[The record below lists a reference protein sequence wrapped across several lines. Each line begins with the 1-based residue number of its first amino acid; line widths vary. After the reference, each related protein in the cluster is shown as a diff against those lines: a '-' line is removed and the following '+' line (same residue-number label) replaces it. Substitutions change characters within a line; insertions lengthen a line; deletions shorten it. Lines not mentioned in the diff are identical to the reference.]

1 MKPHSKKINLV
12 LSGTGAFYPVH
23 AGALIALLEL
33 GYEVKAISATSGGA
47 IVAACL
53 AGQCNLRKMKRMIV
67 NYNPW
72 SILLKNAQW
81 KFDANWGFYD
91 NTATERLVY
100 RMGGDVS
107 FKDASIPVTII
118 ATQVLPTFDRIIF
131 NRDTVPDMMLSRA
144 AQISSTIPILFQPI
158 HFEDKTLIDG
168 SFIDNLHIES
178 FKDDF
183 KNTIAIGVKV
193 RALSDPKTFWQY
205 LKYCGSMLL
214 ADQGTHYIPEDL
226 TYIPINIYDHF
237 SPLKFDLTRADR
249 LKLFNIGYDAIKNNL
264 ELKD

>member
-1 MKPHSKKINLV
+1 MKPQSKKINLV

-33 GYEVKAISATSGGA
+33 GFEVKAISATSGGA
-47 IVAACL
+47 IIAACL
-53 AGQCNLRKMKRMIV
+53 AGQGNLRKMKRMIV
-67 NYNPW
+67 DYNPW
-72 SILLKNAQW
+72 SILLKKAQW
-81 KFDANWGFYD
+81 KLDSNWGIYD
-91 NTATERLVY
+91 NTATERLVS
-100 RMGGDVS
+100 RMGGDFT
-107 FKDASIPVTII
+107 FKEASIPVSII
-118 ATQVLPTFDRIIF
+118 ATQVLPTFDRVVF
-131 NRDTVPDMMLSRA
+131 NGDYTPDMKLSYA

-158 HFEDKTLIDG
+158 YFRDKTLIDG

-205 LKYCGSMLL
+205 LKYCASMLFT
-214 ADQGTHYIPEDL
+214 DGSHYMPEDI

-249 LKLFNIGYDAIKNNL
+249 LRLFNIGYDSIKRNKD
-264 ELKD
+264 LKE